1 MWATS
6 AHQTLPT
13 RHGRS
18 AVTSRSDT
26 PDFTNTAW
34 AFALAGQSDAWLS
47 EGVLPEAAERLV
59 GNFGS
64 QDFTNTAW
72 AFAVASQSEAWLFR
86 WARLES
92 AERWV
97 GDFST
102 PDFTITAEKFPE
114 AGHSDASLFR
124 SSAGFSRAACE
135 RLQLTRLHEY
145 LGCRLFEALPEWLLL
160 AAGIL
165 QTEEMSHHLG
175 GLDFADTAWASG
187 GGEPVGC
194 GAVRGLCRNQQSGG

>member
-1 MWATS
+1 MVCDF
-6 AHQTLPT
+6 
-13 RHGRS
+13 G
-18 AVTSRSDT
+18 T

-72 AFAVASQSEAWLFR
+72 AFAVASQSEAWLFK

-102 PDFTITAEKFPE
+102 PDFTITAGTFPE

-194 GAVRGLCRNQQSGG
+194 GAVQGLCRNQQSGG